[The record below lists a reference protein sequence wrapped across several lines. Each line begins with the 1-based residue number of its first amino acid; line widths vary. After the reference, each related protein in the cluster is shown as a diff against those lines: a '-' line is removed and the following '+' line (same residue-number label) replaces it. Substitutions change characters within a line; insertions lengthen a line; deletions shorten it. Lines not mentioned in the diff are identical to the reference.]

1 VTLFEDADVIYACDV
16 CTKLML
22 IAFQLLKLLVAT
34 YTVHHLFYFWSVFLL
49 GTFIVENTYRF
60 SIVFAGA

>member
-34 YTVHHLFYFWSVFLL
+34 YILYITFFTFGLFFC
-49 GTFIVENTYRF
+49 
-60 SIVFAGA
+60 